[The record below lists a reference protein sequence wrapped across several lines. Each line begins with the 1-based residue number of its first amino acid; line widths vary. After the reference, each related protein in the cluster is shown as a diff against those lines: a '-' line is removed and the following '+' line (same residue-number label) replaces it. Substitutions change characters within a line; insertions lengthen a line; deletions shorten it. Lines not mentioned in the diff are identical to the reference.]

1 MSSLIL
7 TPIAEL
13 LLFKF
18 EVNVE
23 NSPRAIT
30 HFERSFTL
38 VFSSLSL
45 SKRGQAGGFKC
56 HKWHPKK
63 TKNLSYFHIH
73 PIHLSNVK
81 YVNMKRLNNYI
92 VNTKVPKLR

>member
-63 TKNLSYFHIH
+63 TKNLSYL
-73 PIHLSNVK
+73 LSYTSYPFIKCQVCK
-81 YVNMKRLNNYI
+81 HEK
-92 VNTKVPKLR
+92 T

>member
-7 TPIAEL
+7 TSIAEL

-18 EVNVE
+18 EFNVE

-30 HFERSFTL
+30 HFERSITL

-45 SKRGQAGGFKC
+45 SKRGQVGGFKC

-63 TKNLSYFHIH
+63 QKICLNYFHIYT
-73 PIHLSNVK
+73 IHLSNVK
-81 YVNMKRLNNYI
+81 YVNEK
-92 VNTKVPKLR
+92 T